1 MGLPPDADGE
11 LPQKEEAAR
20 APQVRCARAQCIPGA
35 AVILATSPVAKSAAD
50 STIDAR
56 FGRAL
61 YTVVLC
67 VHARTRAVVRAPNMW
82 ATVYC
87 EGRSRNNYKRDQLY
101 KAVQPV
107 LRYILMD

>member
-11 LPQKEEAAR
+11 LPQTEEAAR

-67 VHARTRAVVRAPNMW
+67 ERAAQEPTSEARGASGLRRSSSPY
-82 ATVYC
+82 ATLLTV
-87 EGRSRNNYKRDQLY
+87 
-101 KAVQPV
+101 
-107 LRYILMD
+107 